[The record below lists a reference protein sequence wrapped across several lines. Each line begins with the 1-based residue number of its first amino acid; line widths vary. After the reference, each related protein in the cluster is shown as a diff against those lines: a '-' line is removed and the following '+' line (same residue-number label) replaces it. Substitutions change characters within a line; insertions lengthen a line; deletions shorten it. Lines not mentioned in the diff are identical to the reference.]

1 MEQIPGI
8 RVLGSRDAGEHCG
21 ILTFMV
27 EDVHPHD
34 VASILDADHIAVR
47 AGHHCAQPL
56 MEYLKVPSTVRA
68 SISFYNTAEEIR
80 AFTESLSQVRRKM
93 GYGE

>member
-1 MEQIPGI
+1 MP
-8 RVLGSRDAGEHCG
+8 G
-21 ILTFMV
+21 ILTFTV

-56 MEYLKVPSTVRA
+56 MEYLKVPSMVRA
-68 SISFYNTAEEIR
+68 SISFYNTEEEIR